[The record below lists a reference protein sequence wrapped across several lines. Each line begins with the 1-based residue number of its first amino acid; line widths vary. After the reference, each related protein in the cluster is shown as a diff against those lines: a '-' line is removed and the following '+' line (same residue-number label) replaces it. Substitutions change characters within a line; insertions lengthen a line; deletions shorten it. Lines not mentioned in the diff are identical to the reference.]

1 MGKQFFSGS
10 YRRVRGFTLV
20 ELLVVIA
27 IIGILI
33 GMLLPA
39 VQQVREAA
47 RRTDCANR
55 IKQIGLAMHN
65 FESQWKHYP
74 PAYISEGTRPGWS
87 WGTFILPF
95 IDQEPL
101 YDLGNSVETLFGGG
115 ANPAAETTEY
125 STTPL
130 PAFRCPSDLGESIN
144 DIRLSHAT
152 SNYRAVAG
160 PHREPYFYENLDMG
174 GVLYQNSRTRFT
186 RITDGTSNTVVVGEC
201 MFDKSVD
208 KRAAIWPGMSGLR
221 GGAVW
226 ISDVMWW
233 IDETTAV
240 INGPAPQ
247 AFSSRHPG
255 GAMFVFCDGST
266 RFFFEGGD
274 VNLLRYLGGR
284 DDGQLV
290 DPEF

>member
-1 MGKQFFSGS
+1 MGKQVNQ
-10 YRRVRGFTLV
+10 RVHRFRGFTLV

-39 VQQVREAA
+39 VQSIRESA
-47 RRTDCANR
+47 RRTDCSNR
-55 IKQIGLAMHN
+55 LKQIGLAMHN
-65 FESQWKHYP
+65 FESANEYYP
-74 PAYISEGTRPGWS
+74 PAYVAENTQPGWS

-95 IDQEPL
+95 LEQQAL
-101 YDLGNSVETLFGGG
+101 YDFGDSVHLLFGDGE
-115 ANPAAETTEY
+115 NPAQPTEY

-130 PAFRCPSDLGESIN
+130 PTYRCPSDVGDAIN
-144 DIRLSHAT
+144 DVRLSHAT

-160 PHREPYFYENLDMG
+160 PETFYWFEADKDFG
-174 GVLYQNSRTRFT
+174 GVLFQNSKTKMA

-208 KRAAIWPGMSGLR
+208 KRAAIWAGMTGLR
-221 GGAVW
+221 GNAVW

-233 IDETTAV
+233 LDEDSATV
-240 INGPAPQ
+240 NGPAPQ

-255 GAMFVFCDGST
+255 GAMFAFCDGST
-266 RFFFEGGD
+266 RFFKEGGD
-274 VNLLRYLGGR
+274 VELLRYLGGK
-284 DDGQLV
+284 DDGTLV
-290 DPEF
+290 DPDF